1 MENTHLVFYPE
12 ASEFSKNPSLLFAFI
27 KHDMYF
33 CPNKDNAV
41 FIYKTNKSGIKFLN
55 KT

>member
-1 MENTHLVFYPE
+1 
-12 ASEFSKNPSLLFAFI
+12 
-27 KHDMYF
+27 MYF

-55 KT
+55 KTQDSINEEIIVSE

>member
-1 MENTHLVFYPE
+1 MFILQRYYKYFMI
-12 ASEFSKNPSLLFAFI
+12 LFAFI

>member
-1 MENTHLVFYPE
+1 
-12 ASEFSKNPSLLFAFI
+12 
-27 KHDMYF
+27 MYF

-55 KT
+55 KTFLNNLHVKTEEYGE